1 MECSQGV
8 WCSRR
13 LQRRPSRLSA
23 SLRSQAPS
31 SWTNH
36 SQCHRIEW
44 GGPSSGGQF
53 GLVPPCLPSHV
64 ASLTM
69 CQALCL
75 VLTHRSSSDPATGEM
90 ITLVPMRLR
99 VPHVTRPETSEIDA
113 EVLRGPRVTAA
124 TRGSLM
130 RERGDHPGLLRGD
143 SIFIW
148 FLHHPVGT
156 PPLLPGV
163 QGVSAEGLLSALP
176 TP

>member
-1 MECSQGV
+1 MECSQGL

-13 LQRRPSRLSA
+13 LQRSSSRLSA

-75 VLTHRSSSDPATGEM
+75 VLTHRSSSDPATGGM

-148 FLHHPVGT
+148 FLHHLVGT